1 MNNLNNAALT
11 NVTIWNYTIYEYFCN
26 KYDIYDKNIICTY
39 KISGAHTRSITNI
52 INTIVSSM
60 IQFLM
65 IFYCHSLSFTI
76 NLDADIGQI

>member
-39 KISGAHTRSITNI
+39 KISGAHTRSI
-52 INTIVSSM
+52 
-60 IQFLM
+60 
-65 IFYCHSLSFTI
+65 Y
-76 NLDADIGQI
+76 